1 MNVNSEEFRS
11 SSIPHFFAEVGGV
24 DKFFRSCLNI
34 EFIDDVPVY
43 KSYIVR
49 NPKSPDARN
58 LREALEYLLRER
70 SATVEDWY
78 ELTRVNFWRDDL
90 LYAYLQD
97 LYDYFYGDRKEPPE
111 SPDDVPPPGY
121 GV

>member
-1 MNVNSEEFRS
+1 MSSRKFRP
-11 SSIPHFFAEVGGV
+11 SSIPHFSAEAGGIGE
-24 DKFFRSCLNI
+24 FFTLSLSV
-34 EFIDDVPVY
+34 EFIDDVPIY

-70 SATVEDWY
+70 PATDDDWA
-78 ELTRVNFWRDDL
+78 ELTGVRFWGDDH

-97 LYDYFYGDRKEPPE
+97 LYDYIYGDRKEPPE
-111 SPDDVPPPGY
+111 SPDDAPPLGY

>member
-1 MNVNSEEFRS
+1 MGEF
-11 SSIPHFFAEVGGV
+11 I
-24 DKFFRSCLNI
+24 RSCLHV
-34 EFIDDVPVY
+34 EFMDDVPIN
-43 KSYIVR
+43 KAYITR

-70 SATVEDWY
+70 PATAGDWY
-78 ELTRVNFWRDDL
+78 KLTSANFWRDDL

-111 SPDDVPPPGY
+111 SPDDTPPPGWWD
-121 GV
+121 

>member
-1 MNVNSEEFRS
+1 MREVELNSEEFRP
-11 SSIPHFFAEVGGV
+11 SSIPHFFVEVGGV
-24 DKFFRSCLNI
+24 GKFFRSCLNI
-34 EFIDDVPVY
+34 EFTDDVPVC
-43 KSYIVR
+43 KSYIAR

-70 SATVEDWY
+70 SAT
-78 ELTRVNFWRDDL
+78 
-90 LYAYLQD
+90 
-97 LYDYFYGDRKEPPE
+97 DRKEPPE

>member
-1 MNVNSEEFRS
+1 MYSREFDPS
-11 SSIPHFFAEVGGV
+11 SVPHFFAEVGGV
-24 DKFFRSCLNI
+24 GKFFSSCLNI
-34 EFIDDVPVY
+34 EFIDDVSLY
-43 KSYIVR
+43 KSYIAR

-70 SATVEDWY
+70 SAGVADWY

-111 SPDDVPPPGY
+111 APDDVPPPGY
-121 GV
+121 VV